1 MLLDT
6 SNFTHVQSPVSLA
19 SVSNEGHAL
28 SSRSMRSSSRKI
40 DASQYEVQ
48 MDGGSSMV
56 QTVRQVVKEQLAE
69 LKVYVL
75 ESDITEAQQAVK
87 TVVKQASF

>member
-1 MLLDT
+1 M
-6 SNFTHVQSPVSLA
+6 
-19 SVSNEGHAL
+19 
-28 SSRSMRSSSRKI
+28 M
-40 DASQYEVQ
+40 
-48 MDGGSSMV
+48 